1 MEIDFVYDYKVT
13 QRVQKQTVNL
23 QENQAISARKIKEVF
38 QKRKKKKSTQTA
50 RWANSN
56 TNLVHVPCKTHVIE
70 LWVSKIWLEEDE
82 FYVFARD

>member
-38 QKRKKKKSTQTA
+38 RKRKKKVNANRTMSQQQHKSGSRTMQDTCD
-50 RWANSN
+50 RI
-56 TNLVHVPCKTHVIE
+56 VGK
-70 LWVSKIWLEEDE
+70 
-82 FYVFARD
+82 

>member
-38 QKRKKKKSTQTA
+38 QKRKKKKVN
-50 RWANSN
+50 ANPTMSQQQHKSGSR
-56 TNLVHVPCKTHVIE
+56 TMQDACDRIVGK
-70 LWVSKIWLEEDE
+70 
-82 FYVFARD
+82 

>member
-38 QKRKKKKSTQTA
+38 QKRRKKKVDANRMMSQQQHKSGSRT
-50 RWANSN
+50 
-56 TNLVHVPCKTHVIE
+56 THDACDRIVG
-70 LWVSKIWLEEDE
+70 K
-82 FYVFARD
+82 

>member
-38 QKRKKKKSTQTA
+38 QKRKKKKVN
-50 RWANSN
+50 ANRTMSQQQRKSGSR
-56 TNLVHVPCKTHVIE
+56 TMQDACDRIVGK
-70 LWVSKIWLEEDE
+70 
-82 FYVFARD
+82 